1 MHARWREVS
10 IVRTMAVPLP
20 LEAAMARTK
29 DARFEARL
37 DPDDDELLTWAAAQI
52 GMSKS
57 AFVMGTALERA
68 RALQAGE
75 ELTQIARDEA
85 DNFLAWLDQPPRTLR
100 KMRKLAAAEP
110 FEQR

>member
-1 MHARWREVS
+1 
-10 IVRTMAVPLP
+10 
-20 LEAAMARTK
+20 MARTK
-29 DARFEARL
+29 EARFEARL
-37 DPDDDELLTWAAAQI
+37 DPDDDDLLSWAAATI

-75 ELTQIARDEA
+75 ELTQIARTEA
-85 DNFLAWLDQPPRTLR
+85 ENFLVWLDKPARRIQ